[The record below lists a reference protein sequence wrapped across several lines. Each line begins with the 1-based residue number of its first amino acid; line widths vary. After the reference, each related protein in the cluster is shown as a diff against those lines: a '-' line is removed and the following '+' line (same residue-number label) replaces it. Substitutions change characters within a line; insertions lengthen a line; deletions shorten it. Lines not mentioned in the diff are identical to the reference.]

1 MKNKILFLK
10 HKLLESR
17 TEIGIEKNKRK
28 KNIEKIKKL
37 NEKYSRIV
45 EKYKYYK
52 LLEYTNQLGFDISFV
67 LKSDQKTKK
76 QFLENLEQHRSF
88 IEKKINNLGTINDI
102 KSIIIEIEKIYKL
115 FKNNK
120 IDTRLLKEIEEIH
133 RVLKNMTY
141 EEIKDFKFSEEE
153 KMLISFLADVRKISF
168 FIQKNI

>member
-153 KMLISFLADVRKISF
+153 KMLISFLANVRKISF